1 MTLLIAYLLLALGV
15 SFFCSIAEAVLLSV
29 RPSYVAALE
38 QKGKRGGKGRD
49 RGEKKPAVPPAL
61 VRGPKPR
68 QRKPEADVE
77 APVLEAAA
85 VEEEGIADPPAGDVE
100 TPSEAMPTDDS
111 DSSSA

>member
-1 MTLLIAYLLLALGV
+1 MTFPGNMADNDGGV
-15 SFFCSIAEAVLLSV
+15 PQRE
-29 RPSYVAALE
+29 RPSKRRDRS
-38 QKGKRGGKGRD
+38 KGKRGGKGRD

-77 APVLEAAA
+77 APVLETAA
-85 VEEEGIADPPAGDVE
+85 VEEEEGIADPPAGDVE

>member
-1 MTLLIAYLLLALGV
+1 MTFPGNMADNNGV
-15 SFFCSIAEAVLLSV
+15 PQRE
-29 RPSYVAALE
+29 RPSKRRDRS
-38 QKGKRGGKGRD
+38 KGKRGGKGRD

-68 QRKPEADVE
+68 QRKPEAYVE
-77 APVLEAAA
+77 APVLETAA
-85 VEEEGIADPPAGDVE
+85 VEEEGIVDPPAGDVE